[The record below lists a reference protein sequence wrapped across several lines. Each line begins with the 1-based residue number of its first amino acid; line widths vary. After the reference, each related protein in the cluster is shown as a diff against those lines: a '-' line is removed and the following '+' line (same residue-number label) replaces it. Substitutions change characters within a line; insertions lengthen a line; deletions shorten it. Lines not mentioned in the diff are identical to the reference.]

1 MYWTVSSADS
11 FIYKTTLATYAKIM
25 EELPTHV
32 ANTLQMTKSTIR
44 HRLKNLQIRNDITT
58 CILKAATVPV
68 FML

>member
-1 MYWTVSSADS
+1 
-11 FIYKTTLATYAKIM
+11 M

-44 HRLKNLQIRNDITT
+44 YRVKNLKTRMDTTT

-68 FML
+68 FMLWI